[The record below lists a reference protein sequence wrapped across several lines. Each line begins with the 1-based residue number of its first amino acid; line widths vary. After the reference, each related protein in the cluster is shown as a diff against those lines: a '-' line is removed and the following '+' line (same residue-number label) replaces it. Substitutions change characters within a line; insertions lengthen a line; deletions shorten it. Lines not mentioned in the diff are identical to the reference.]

1 MSEETTNIYI
11 SLAEA
16 TKYCNYSLPYLNLR
30 IRQGKLR
37 AVKFGRNWM
46 TTRKW
51 LGEYMLNIE
60 KRREDTDTFVS
71 LSEATKYCNYSL
83 PYLNLRIRQGKL
95 RAVKF
100 GRNWMTRKEWLED
113 YLERVERYNQVNRAE
128 EAKKIEFASVDKKA
142 GSAAEEKKS
151 FDISF
156 DNEIKEFPRIK
167 KFGLS
172 KTAYSILLIV
182 FVLIAGSALLI
193 KFGAGDA
200 AKNFSGKT
208 AGIVNEFRRTFDF
221 LKQRFASLKDSG
233 KQNLKGL
240 VTIPSSSKDD
250 DKKKDIQTS
259 FSDEVR
265 VEPVDLSSGYIVP
278 IFREKEGDKF
288 MYIMVPVN

>member
-1 MSEETTNIYI
+1 MNSETIKNIYI

-16 TKYCNYSLPYLNLR
+16 TRYCHYSLPYLNLR

-51 LGEYMLNIE
+51 LGEYMLNVE
-60 KRREDTDTFVS
+60 KRKEDADTFIS
-71 LSEATKYCNYSL
+71 LSEATRYCHYSL

-113 YLERVERYNQVNRAE
+113 YLEKVEIYNQENRAE
-128 EAKKIEFASVDKKA
+128 ETKKIELVHA
-142 GSAAEEKKS
+142 GENNVLPAEEKRS
-151 FDISF
+151 LDISP
-156 DNEIKEFPRIK
+156 DNKIQEFPKVK

-172 KTAYSILLIV
+172 RTGYIALII
-182 FVLIAGSALLI
+182 FCLFAGSVLMA
-193 KFGAGDA
+193 KFGASNTIE
-200 AKNFSGKT
+200 NFSGKT
-208 AGIVNEFRRTFDF
+208 TGIISKFQKTFDL
-221 LKQRFASLKDSG
+221 LKQRFASLKGSG
-233 KQNLKGL
+233 KQDSKGL
-240 VTIPSSSKDD
+240 VTIPSSDKDSD
-250 DKKKDIQTS
+250 MKKNIQAS

-265 VEPVDLSSGYIVP
+265 VEPIDLSSGYIVP
-278 IFREKEGDKF
+278 IFRKKEGDKF